1 MEKIVWSLETIIL
14 FLVSPLKIVYNK
26 EKTESGRKIQ

>member
-14 FLVSPLKIVYNK
+14 FLVTHWKIGYNK
-26 EKTESGRKIQ
+26 EKTEISDN